1 MKTLLFVISLFI
13 TTNSFAQLP
22 IWIQVT
28 EKPEN
33 KLILQQKY
41 SKEEMVEKFGALVRY
56 TSFFDD
62 EIYKA
67 DIQHLE
73 FKDLVV
79 ETVDNKI
86 NQFNFGGN
94 RLELR
99 MECWNMTIKP
109 GDDINLY
116 RNLSEDK
123 GSVKTFTDHFRI
135 YVSVYGKE
143 LDEHLVLYFDKDQ
156 KIRTIEWFVPV

>member
-1 MKTLLFVISLFI
+1 MKTLLFIISLFI

-22 IWIQVT
+22 VWIQVT
-28 EKPEN
+28 GKPET

-41 SKEEMVEKFGALVRY
+41 SKEEMVEKFGALVSY

-62 EIYKA
+62 EIYQA
-67 DIQHLE
+67 DIQQLE

-116 RNLSEDK
+116 RNLSKDK
-123 GSVKTFTDHFRI
+123 GSVKTFTGHFRI

-143 LDEHLVLYFDKDQ
+143 LDEHLVLYYDKDK